1 MYKHI
6 LIPTDGSE
14 VAQKGVAAGIDYARE
29 ARAKVTLFTAVPAYE
44 PPGEGHILSYAHVI
58 SLEEHERQSAITAK
72 NILERAMQ
80 AARDAG
86 VDVQTDYAL
95 NDHPWEAIVEAAR
108 KHGCDAIVMGS
119 HGRKALSRLF
129 HGSQAIDV
137 LAHTD
142 LPTLVVR

>member
-14 VAQKGVAAGIDYARE
+14 VAHKGVAAGIDYARE
-29 ARAKVTLFTAVPAYE
+29 AGAKVTLFTAVPAYE
-44 PPGEGHILSYAHVI
+44 LPGEGHILSHAKVM
-58 SLEEHERQSAITAK
+58 SLEEHERQSAIMAN

-80 AARDAG
+80 AARYAG
-86 VDVQTDYAL
+86 VGFQTDYAL

-108 KHGCDAIVMGS
+108 KHGCDAIIMGS

-129 HGSQAIDV
+129 HGSQAVDV
-137 LAHTD
+137 LTHSD

>member
-1 MYKHI
+1 MYKRI

-14 VAQKGVAAGIDYARE
+14 VAHKGVAAGIAYARE
-29 ARAKVTLFTAVPAYE
+29 AGAK
-44 PPGEGHILSYAHVI
+44 VI
-58 SLEEHERQSAITAK
+58 SLEEHERQSAATA
-72 NILERAMQ
+72 NSILERATQ
-80 AARDAG
+80 AVRDAG
-86 VDVQTDYAL
+86 VDFQTDHAL

-108 KHGCDAIVMGS
+108 KHGCDAIIMGS

-137 LAHTD
+137 LTHSD

>member
-14 VAQKGVAAGIDYARE
+14 VAHKGVAAGIDYARE
-29 ARAKVTLFTAVPAYE
+29 AGAKVTLFTAVPAYE
-44 PPGEGHILSYAHVI
+44 PPGEGHILSHGKVI
-58 SLEEHERQSAITAK
+58 SLEEHERQSAGTA
-72 NILERAMQ
+72 NSILERATQ

-86 VDVQTDYAL
+86 VDFQTDHAL

-108 KHGCDAIVMGS
+108 KHGCDAIIMGS

-137 LAHTD
+137 LTHSD
-142 LPTLVVR
+142 LQTLVVR